1 MIKASAFRI
10 SDNSYAVDLGSYR
23 LADGA
28 GRGEVDAVWF
38 RRRRIS
44 HNGPLRTMACAGVL
58 RDYQSPCQE
67 NAAGFLAAF
76 TDGRYG
82 GDCLA
87 RWDGTNLWSL
97 ADEADRERYK
107 KILVPMLAA
116 YPEVPPSFDGWW
128 VFPR

>member
-1 MIKASAFRI
+1 MIKKEKFLI
-10 SDNSYAVDLGSYR
+10 SDKPYAVDLDTYR
-23 LADGA
+23 SEHH
-28 GRGEVDAVWF
+28 GEIDAVWF
-38 RRRRIS
+38 RRRREAY
-44 HNGPLRTMACAGVL
+44 NGPLRTVACAGTL
-58 RDYQSPCQE
+58 RGCLVPDLSTVE
-67 NAAGFLAAF
+67 SFLATF

-97 ADEADRERYK
+97 ADEYQRERLK

-116 YPEVPPSFDGWW
+116 YPEVPPGYDGWW